1 MKARVDMKFNV
12 YCDETLP
19 DLFTT
24 TKPIDKRLMIGSLWI
39 EADIKESIKTHIKE
53 LRQKHNCWGE
63 IKWTKVSPS
72 KEAFYLDLI
81 DLFFSYGMQ
90 MRFRCIGVDP
100 KQVNWA
106 YHGNDKELGFYKFYY
121 FLLEKWILD
130 FNEYSIF
137 CDAKVN
143 RDLSRLNILHE
154 ILENVNW
161 NANIERVQALP
172 SREVVLIQMV
182 DLLLGATSSRINN
195 IEHTNTAKIKLL
207 ERLEKH
213 LGHAIQPTVKNENKF
228 NVFNIRLGGGW

>member
-1 MKARVDMKFNV
+1 MKFNV

-24 TKPIDKRLMIGSLWI
+24 TKEVDKRLMIGSLWI
-39 EADIKESIKTHIKE
+39 EASLNDSIKQHVKE
-53 LRQKHNCWGE
+53 LRQKYNCWGE

-72 KEAFYLDLI
+72 KEAFYLELI
-81 DLFFSYGMQ
+81 DLFFSYGLQ

-121 FLLEKWILD
+121 FLLEKWITD
-130 FNEYSIF
+130 FNEYAIF

-143 RDLSRLNILHE
+143 RNLSRLNTLHE
-154 ILENVNW
+154 ILEKVNW

-172 SREVVLIQMV
+172 SREVILIQIS
-182 DLLLGATSSRINN
+182 DLLLGAASSRINN
-195 IEHTNTAKIKLL
+195 IEHTNSAKINVLNH
-207 ERLEKH
+207 LEKH
-213 LGHAIQPTVKNENKF
+213 LDRTIQPTNINEQKF
-228 NVFNIRLGGGW
+228 NVFNIDLGGGW